1 MPGAAE
7 VSVRLLGRDGITPA
21 ECEALQAQAETVLH
35 QAGYEAALEN
45 RIAERQANDRMIAGM
60 QAILGAFCLLL
71 AAIGLANVFFNT
83 LGFVGQRRREFA
95 RYLSLGMTP
104 KELRSLFWIEAAVI
118 AGRPLAVTLPLTA
131 LVVAFMLQASR
142 LDPALFWAEAPVL
155 PIVLFAALIVGVV
168 ALAYALGARRV
179 LSGDLSEI
187 FERRQPAVTP

>member
-1 MPGAAE
+1 MAEPRPLHLRWPYLGLALIGGSLGTAARE
-7 VSVRLLGRDGITPA
+7 AISLAIPDRAGIPA
-21 ECEALQAQAETVLH
+21 AIFGV
-35 QAGYEAALEN
+35 N
-45 RIAERQANDRMIAGM
+45 
-60 QAILGAFCLLL
+60 ILGAFCLLL
-71 AAIGLANVFFNT
+71 AAIGLANVFLNT

-104 KELRSLFWIEAAVI
+104 KELRSLCWIEAAVI
-118 AGRPLAVTLPLTA
+118 AGRPLAVTLPSTA

-187 FERRQPAVTP
+187 LKDDSLR